1 MRETSNIYILKGFDT
16 QETER
21 LANAVKFVFNRANV
35 SSNVKI
41 ISTLD
46 ITLSETDYLILYI
59 DELTLNQIVSQTK
72 TKDFFTSGKYKNKQ
86 ILLLLDDI
94 NALQLPDYMLYLPA
108 FELWVND
115 QAIDIE
121 YANNESK
128 KQSALV
134 QLVYDMV
141 MYTKQVDKKNKD
153 SLTIY
158 IGPSDGNTTEEF
170 QKIIRELLH
179 RNHNLIPKIF
189 NPSAKEILEHPDL
202 LENMLQE
209 SDLCI
214 HFVSHKSIE
223 SFPEQISPAL
233 KVNELVSK
241 FCKGNNNLQRIVYVP
256 DETEETT
263 ESVRL
268 KIIQFKSNLEM
279 LINAE
284 LVQTPVE
291 KLKHIVLAKIYKI
304 INPEKFIEK
313 HDDSVDDV
321 YLIFAPGYEKQ
332 VEPVKKWLDKS
343 NFTYSISQVDLD
355 QLALLQYHQNKL
367 KTCKGVLIF
376 NHGNSEW
383 LSRKLS
389 DLLKAP
395 GWGRKNSFSY
405 KAIIGE
411 PDKKLEASNSYNDS
425 ILIVKSAAESDLKTL
440 TEVIKI

>member
-1 MRETSNIYILKGFDT
+1 MSKTSKIYILKGIDS

-21 LANAVKFVFNRANV
+21 LATTVKYVFNRANV
-35 SSNVKI
+35 SSGIEI

-46 ITLSETDYLILYI
+46 ISLTETDYLILYI
-59 DELTLNQIVSQTK
+59 DELTLNQTISHPK
-72 TKDFFTSGKYKNKQ
+72 AREFFTSGKYKNKQ

-108 FELWVND
+108 FELWIND
-115 QAIDIE
+115 QSIDIE
-121 YANNESK
+121 YANSESK

-134 QLVYDMV
+134 QVVYDMV
-141 MYTKQVDKKNKD
+141 MYTKQVNAKNSD

-158 IGPSDGNTTEEF
+158 IGPSDGNTTEEY

-189 NPSAKEILEHPDL
+189 NPSAKEILEHPNL
-202 LENMLQE
+202 LENMLKE

-241 FCKGNNNLQRIVYVP
+241 FCKTNKNLQRIIYLP
-256 DETEETT
+256 DETEETSET
-263 ESVRL
+263 VRL
-268 KIIQFKSNLEM
+268 KIIQFKSNLDI

-291 KLKHIVLAKIYKI
+291 KLKHIVLAKIHKI
-304 INPEKFIEK
+304 VYPEDYIEK

-321 YLIFAPGYEKQ
+321 YLIYAPGYEQ
-332 VEPVKKWLDKS
+332 QIEPIKKWLDNNKF
-343 NFTYSISQVDLD
+343 NYSVSQVDLD

-367 KTCKGVLIF
+367 KTCKGVIIF

-395 GWGRKNSFSY
+395 GWGRKESFNY
-405 KAIIGE
+405 KAIVGE
-411 PDKKLEASNSYNDS
+411 IDEDILTSNSYNDS
-425 ILIVKSAAESDLKTL
+425 ISVVKTSAESDLKKL
-440 TEVIKI
+440 KEVIKI